1 MAGDT
6 PAPPATG
13 NWLRRVAAGGGKQPA
28 PDSGPRIMLVL
39 QPVGQPQVEYA
50 RLRREL
56 LAAGCRSQHDEA
68 RIVAAAF
75 ADAHDAVDLA
85 LRLLERRGNS
95 LRAALSVGALG
106 SDGEHLPGA
115 ALADARI
122 ALRYAGPGSL
132 VLGTRFSPT
141 LLDDVR
147 PDLAHL
153 LQPVTSGR
161 RDAAPMA
168 HVVDGAALATLRA
181 NPRASP
187 ATRRQARTMRRALAI
202 TAGVMLVAAVAWLA
216 GRARERA
223 PAPAATVPMV
233 TLAAASKA

>member
-1 MAGDT
+1 MAGDRS
-6 PAPPATG
+6 APPPTG
-13 NWLRRVAAGGGKQPA
+13 SWLRRVAAGGGEQPA
-28 PDSGPRIMLVL
+28 PDTDPRIMLAL

-95 LRAALSVGALG
+95 LRAALSVGAIG

-115 ALADARI
+115 ALADARN

-132 VLGTRFSPT
+132 ALGTRFSPT

-153 LQPVTSGR
+153 LQPVSSGR

-168 HVVDGAALATLRA
+168 YVVDGAALATLRA

-187 ATRRQARTMRRALAI
+187 ATRRQARAMRRALAI
-202 TAGVMLVAAVAWLA
+202 SAGLMLVAALAWLA

-223 PAPAATVPMV
+223 PAPAPTVPMAM
-233 TLAAASKA
+233 LAAAFDA